1 MKDAPQPSSPPAHA
15 TRRPLYAAEP
25 KRRCT
30 VTVTESG
37 WFGAKAAAEA
47 IGCVSLSDMIERLG
61 RGELAV
67 LPSDEFPSETYPG
80 EASGNRAPLSTA
92 DAAGFSPEFPHDI
105 SAGHSPRP
113 AQPPLLQ
120 SLWRPITQ
128 TLAPLQRL
136 PRLFLTASCA
146 ALVLMPVLYVVNLTT
161 ETESAD
167 FTPNLAG
174 VPETGD
180 QVAGYDVT
188 DHFRIR
194 PVHPV
199 TGARN
204 VPHNGVDVATP
215 AGTPVYAV
223 GAVGDTVTVKC
234 WWDVDGGGWVA
245 NQTTASLSNYV
256 FQSLHLQENECRS
269 GEFKAG
275 EVIALT
281 GNTGIGTGAH
291 YDFRVKIDGQ
301 YVPPDRVFLESAL
314 TGNLLNKDS

>member
-1 MKDAPQPSSPPAHA
+1 MNDAPRSGVPPHYSSRPPAY
-15 TRRPLYAAEP
+15 TAEP

-30 VTVTESG
+30 VTVTEAG

-61 RGELAV
+61 RGELAI
-67 LPSDEFPSETYPG
+67 LPSDEFSG
-80 EASGNRAPLSTA
+80 EPLPDLTAATAAPASRRAARVQP
-92 DAAGFSPEFPHDI
+92 
-105 SAGHSPRP
+105 SPRP
-113 AQPPLLQ
+113 QAATASGDFLQ
-120 SLWRPITQ
+120 RFYHGSIAPVLALLWR
-128 TLAPLQRL
+128 L
-136 PRLFLTASCA
+136 PKLFLTATCA
-146 ALVLMPVLYVVNLTT
+146 MLVLLPVLYVVNL
-161 ETESAD
+161 SAVD
-167 FTPNLAG
+167 DSAGLTPSLQG
-174 VPETGD
+174 VPTTGD
-180 QVAGYDVT
+180 QVAGYAVT

-204 VPHNGVDVATP
+204 VPHNGVDVGTP

-223 GAVGDTVTVKC
+223 GAAGDTVTVKC

-245 NQTTASLSNYV
+245 NQTTASLPNYV

-269 GEFKAG
+269 GDFKAG

-291 YDFRVKIDGQ
+291 YDFRVKIDGR
-301 YVPPDRVFLESAL
+301 YVPPDGVFLESAL
-314 TGNLLNKDS
+314 TGKLLNTGG